1 MFRSTKLIAAT
12 AAVAAAS
19 LAPAALAQDD
29 ENSSGVFFAK
39 LTKDGRGAAIVELKG
54 RKKVCVIVAVRN
66 FEPDKVDVKSR
77 GSKGRFK
84 VERSGKRK
92 CQNEPG
98 LARRLRDG
106 DSAKIVVKG
115 EGDRSSGKLRQAD

>member
-1 MFRSTKLIAAT
+1 MLRSTKLIAGAL
-12 AAVAAAS
+12 AVACAGF
-19 LAPAALAQDD
+19 APAALAQDD

-54 RKKVCVIVAVRN
+54 SRKVCVIVAVRN
-66 FEPDKVDVKSR
+66 FEPDKVDIKSR

-92 CQNEPG
+92 CQNERG

-106 DSAKIVVKG
+106 DRATVVVKG